1 MPPNKTPWKPPLGL
15 LALDVFGV
23 VLLATGLAMQFA
35 PDAALVQALPGT
47 LRLPLLIIG
56 GAMAAL
62 GWAGMLASL
71 LAHRRR

>member
-1 MPPNKTPWKPPLGL
+1 MPSMKTPWKPPLGL
-15 LALDVFGV
+15 LLLDVLGV
-23 VLLATGLAMQFA
+23 VLLAIGLVMHFA
-35 PDAALVQALPGT
+35 PDAALAQALPGT

-62 GWAGMLASL
+62 GWAGMVASL